1 MQVERKNLHLQLE
14 KPRGEIGNYGKT
26 YRQSSPNFWVHL
38 QQEKII
44 GCTYSKR
51 KDRGEKT
58 LGVGNKE
65 RKPGSMASQIVLNW
79 MMKNSLQN

>member
-1 MQVERKNLHLQLE
+1 MKSEIMAKHTDSLVQTFGFICNRK
-14 KPRGEIGNYGKT
+14 
-26 YRQSSPNFWVHL
+26 
-38 QQEKII
+38 KII

-51 KDRGEKT
+51 KDPGEKT

-79 MMKNSLQN
+79 MMKNSL